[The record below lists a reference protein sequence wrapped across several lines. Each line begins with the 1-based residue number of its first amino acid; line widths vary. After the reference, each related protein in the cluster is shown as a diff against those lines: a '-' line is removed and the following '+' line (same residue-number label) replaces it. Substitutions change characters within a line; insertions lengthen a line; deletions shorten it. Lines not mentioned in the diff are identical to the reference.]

1 MHDQD
6 LPAALA
12 ADVDGSFEQLVLA
25 FQDRLYTFALRLTGS
40 PQDAEEITQDAFV
53 RAYRAL
59 TKYPTE
65 RVRTLALRPWLYQI
79 ALNIFR
85 NRVRH
90 RPLQLVP
97 LDQGGEEGYLEIEDN
112 KEARPEVALE
122 RAELKKS
129 LETLVAALPERYRL
143 AVVLRHIQGV
153 GYGEM
158 AVVLKQPI
166 GTVKA
171 NVYRG
176 VRMLREALGEQERTG
191 RAHPQAKARRGVK

>member
-1 MHDQD
+1 VHDQD

-12 ADVDGSFEQLVLA
+12 ADVDNSFEQLVLA
-25 FQDRLYTFALRLTGS
+25 FQNRLYAFALRLTGS
-40 PQDAEEITQDAFV
+40 SEDAEEIAQDAFI

-59 TKYPTE
+59 IKYPTE

-85 NRVRH
+85 NRMRN

-97 LDQGGEEGYLEIEDN
+97 LDQGSEEGDLELEDA
-112 KEARPEVALE
+112 KEPRPEAALE
-122 RAELKKS
+122 RAELKRS

-143 AVVLRHIQGV
+143 AVVLRHIQGL

-158 AVVLKQPI
+158 AGILKQPI
-166 GTVKA
+166 GTIKA
-171 NVYRG
+171 NVHRG
-176 VRMLREALGEQERTG
+176 TRMLREALDEREHTG
-191 RAHPQAKARRGVK
+191 RSRSQPKAQRGAK

>member
-12 ADVDGSFEQLVLA
+12 ADVDGSFEQMVLA
-25 FQDRLYTFALRLTGS
+25 FQDRLYAFALRLSGI

-59 TKYPTE
+59 SAYPDS
-65 RVRTLALRPWLYQI
+65 RIRGMALRPWLYQI

-85 NRVRH
+85 NRVRN

-97 LDQGGEEGYLEIEDN
+97 LDQGSEAGELAVEDD
-112 KEARPEVALE
+112 KEARPEAALE
-122 RAELKKS
+122 HAELKKA
-129 LETLVAALPERYRL
+129 LDAFVAALPERYRL
-143 AVVLRHIQGV
+143 AVVLRHIQGL

-158 AVVLKQPI
+158 ALILKQPI
-166 GTVKA
+166 GTIKA
-171 NVYRG
+171 NVHRG
-176 VRMLREALGEQERTG
+176 VRMLREAFDEQERIG
-191 RAHPQAKARRGVK
+191 RARPQRQARRGRK